1 MIERLQSG
9 LAPTHPHQTTCGLR
23 SGHPREPPMS
33 KTFLKYL
40 LPATAVAGLAGVALL
55 ALSLWSREK

>member
-1 MIERLQSG
+1 
-9 LAPTHPHQTTCGLR
+9 
-23 SGHPREPPMS
+23 MS